1 MGSEPA
7 LFALL
12 TGSLPGGCELPGP
25 TPSFMGICGCSG
37 DAGHVGEESGRSP
50 LIVQTFLE
58 SPLTQVCGVAML
70 SPLCSPQAHR
80 GPHTL
85 RHTSST
91 STSSQQGQG
100 SPLPP
105 SCLSLLRTGPTPFG
119 TALCCASPPP
129 PHLYYNGSPL
139 PEISPPQVLLILEDP
154 EKVLPPKSMSTELGV
169 GIIGSLVPLPPK
181 GDTALGPPGPRTWC
195 PAPHATRIP
204 QPPGAPQTQR

>member
-129 PHLYYNGSPL
+129 PHL
-139 PEISPPQVLLILEDP
+139 
-154 EKVLPPKSMSTELGV
+154 
-169 GIIGSLVPLPPK
+169 IIMVPLFLRSLLPK
-181 GDTALGPPGPRTWC
+181 CCSFLRTQKKSYLQSQC
-195 PAPHATRIP
+195 PQSSGLAS
-204 QPPGAPQTQR
+204 